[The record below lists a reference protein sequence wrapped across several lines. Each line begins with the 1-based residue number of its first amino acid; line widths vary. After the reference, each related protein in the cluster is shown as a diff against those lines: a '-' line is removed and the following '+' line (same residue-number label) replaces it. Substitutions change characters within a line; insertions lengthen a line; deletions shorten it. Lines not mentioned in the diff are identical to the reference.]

1 MTNTLPEY
9 MVVGV
14 EDEILN
20 WVLTGAKL
28 EREKRA
34 VTVCWGGVLCEFS
47 GAYPIIAR
55 KCIFLFSLSPTI
67 SLFFSLFLFFS
78 PSLLYLS
85 CSPQLLF
92 FFSYVFL
99 SILTFFILH

>member
-67 SLFFSLFLFFS
+67 SLFFSPF
-78 PSLLYLS
+78 LLYLS